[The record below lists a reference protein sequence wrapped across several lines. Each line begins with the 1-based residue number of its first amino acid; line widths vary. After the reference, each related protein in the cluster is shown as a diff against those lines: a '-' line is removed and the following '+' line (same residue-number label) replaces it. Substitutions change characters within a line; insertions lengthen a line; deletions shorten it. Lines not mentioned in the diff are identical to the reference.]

1 MGQEKVIGK
10 VYTDEEL
17 SKKAKEELNEDP
29 KRIEKDM
36 KAIREWIKKQP
47 HLAKTSK
54 QGQSVV
60 ILTLFCYLCTYYTYC
75 SFNVFQL

>member
-17 SKKAKEELNEDP
+17 NKKAKEELKEDP

-54 QGQSVV
+54 QGQSVA
-60 ILTLFCYLCTYYTYC
+60 IFIFFCYLCAA
-75 SFNVFQL
+75 FIH